1 MLQTPSRLL
10 RRAAAV
16 TWCSAL
22 AAVLLSAA
30 GPSRADPVFH
40 ATQLALPSGMTDSRV
55 WGINAGVIVG
65 ESLSTVSGSGPR
77 ATVWS
82 SAASPTLLISTFA
95 SSAYAVNSTGR
106 IAGFRESNSPATD
119 TEATQWSAS
128 GAAPTTIG
136 APSGASVARAA
147 AASFTAGALANGAF
161 VHDGSS
167 TIMLGAAGSI
177 AYGLRGDGVTVGQDA
192 NGAAVVFN
200 GANAGTLADL
210 GTAWAILGDQV
221 VGSHDD
227 LGGLQH
233 AFLVTLGGAMVD
245 LFGGAAFDLNSSGS
259 VVGAD
264 FDAGVAMLFD
274 GTLAYNLNLLVAD
287 GLDGFTLTQARGI
300 DDDGTI
306 VAFGINAAGLERSF
320 LLSLDAS
327 GGGGGGGGGV
337 VSEPSSLT
345 LALIALALA
354 VGVAARRPRRGVA
367 QLAT

>member
-10 RRAAAV
+10 RRAAAA
-16 TWCSAL
+16 TWSSAL
-22 AAVLLSAA
+22 VAVLLTVAA
-30 GPSRADPVFH
+30 PSRADPVFH

-65 ESLSTVSGSGPR
+65 ESSAGSGPR

-82 SAASPTLLISTFA
+82 GAASPTLLISTFA

-106 IAGFRESNSPATD
+106 IAGFRESNSPATN
-119 TEATQWSAS
+119 TEASQWSAS
-128 GAAPTTIG
+128 GAAPSTIG

-147 AASFTAGALANGAF
+147 VASLTAGALADGAF

-167 TIMLGAAGSI
+167 TTMLGTAGSI
-177 AYGLRGDGVTVGQDA
+177 AYGLRGDGVAVGQDA

-233 AFLVTLGGAMVD
+233 AFLVTLGGAMVN

-274 GTLAYNLNLLVAD
+274 GTLAYNLNTLVAD
-287 GLDGFTLTQARGI
+287 GLDGFMLTQARGI

-320 LLSLDAS
+320 VLRLGDA
-327 GGGGGGGGGV
+327 GGGGGGGI
-337 VSEPSSLT
+337 VSEPGSLA
-345 LALIALALA
+345 LALIALAMLSA
-354 VGVAARRPRRGVA
+354 GLVARGPRRGVA
-367 QLAT
+367 QLAA